1 MTPERQHSE
10 ARARSAPP
18 CDTRRSDEPRAG
30 FLRRWPPV
38 LWLLVYVGSIF
49 ILNGS
54 NGDWDPLQL
63 ALGIGL
69 AAIAC
74 ALAVYLAVGP
84 WPGHGRPRWAGV
96 LIGGV
101 LAFYAICALAA
112 AVFAG
117 PAEAIATLLA
127 GIIPMTGAALWVATA
142 RAKTR
147 ATASATPR
155 RDPAAADSDD
165 PFAGVG
171 ADDSRPLGDTPE
183 AHDEITP
190 RDLPPDHPGRR
201 EAERQAGELGGTT
214 PGHRAGGAADPSD
227 PADRDLV
234 GGDER
239 GGARVK
245 RDGPRVKRDRPRVER
260 VERDDARVER

>member
-1 MTPERQHSE
+1 MTPERRESD
-10 ARARSAPP
+10 RFRRPAPSRGP
-18 CDTRRSDEPRAG
+18 GRSDEPRAG

-54 NGDWDPLQL
+54 NGQWDPLEL

-74 ALAVYLAVGP
+74 ALAIYLAIGP
-84 WPGHGRPRWAGV
+84 WPGRPRPRGTRPLIAGV
-96 LIGGV
+96 A
-101 LAFYAICALAA
+101 AFYAICALAA
-112 AVFAG
+112 AIFAG

-127 GIIPMTGAALWVATA
+127 GIIPMTGAALWIATA

-147 ATASATPR
+147 PGPR
-155 RDPAAADSDD
+155 ERDPAAADEDD

-183 AHDEITP
+183 AHDEISP
-190 RDLPPDHPGRR
+190 HDLPAGHPGRHA
-201 EAERQAGELGGTT
+201 AERQAHELGGAT
-214 PGHRAGGAADPSD
+214 PGHRDGGATDPSS
-227 PADRDLV
+227 AESDLV
-234 GGDER
+234 GAEEREGARGKQRTER
-239 GGARVK
+239 G
-245 RDGPRVKRDRPRVER
+245 
-260 VERDDARVER
+260 DA

>member
-1 MTPERQHSE
+1 MTPERRHSE
-10 ARARSAPP
+10 HPGRTAAAPEP
-18 CDTRRSDEPRAG
+18 GRSDQPRAG

-38 LWLLVYVGSIF
+38 LWLLVYIGSIF

-54 NGDWDPLQL
+54 NGQWDPLQL

-74 ALAVYLAVGP
+74 VLALYLALGP
-84 WPGHGRPRWAGV
+84 WPGRERPAWSGT

-101 LAFYAICALAA
+101 IAFYLVCALAA

-147 ATASATPR
+147 PQPSP

-165 PFAGVG
+165 PFPGVG
-171 ADDSRPLGDTPE
+171 AEDQRPLGDTPE
-183 AHDEITP
+183 AHDEMSP
-190 RDLPPDHPGRR
+190 RDLPPDHPGRH
-201 EAERQAGELGGTT
+201 EAERQAGAAGGTT
-214 PGHRAGGAADPSD
+214 RGHRDGGATDPSD
-227 PADRDLV
+227 ADAELV
-234 GGDER
+234 GPEER
-239 GGARVK
+239 DGARLK
-245 RDGPRVKRDRPRVER
+245 R
-260 VERDDARVER
+260 

>member
-1 MTPERQHSE
+1 LTPLQRRVTQPDRHTEGGEPAANMPSDAQYSER
-10 ARARSAPP
+10 PG
-18 CDTRRSDEPRAG
+18 RSDEPRAG
-30 FLRRWPPV
+30 FLRRWPAA

-63 ALGIGL
+63 VLGMGL

-74 ALAVYLAVGP
+74 ALAMYLALGP
-84 WPGHGRPRWAGV
+84 WPGHARPQWSGT

-101 LAFYAICALAA
+101 IAFYLVCALAA
-112 AVFAG
+112 AIFAG
-117 PAEAIATLLA
+117 FAEAVATLLA

-147 ATASATPR
+147 RATGHR

-171 ADDSRPLGDTPE
+171 ADDTRPLGDTPE
-183 AHDEITP
+183 AHDEISP
-190 RDLPPDHPGRR
+190 RDLPVDHPGRQ
-201 EAERQAGELGGTT
+201 EAERQAEAREGTT
-214 PGHRAGGAADPSD
+214 PGHAEGGAAEP
-227 PADRDLV
+227 
-234 GGDER
+234 GDEVVGR
-239 GGARVK
+239 DEQREGARFS
-245 RDGPRVKRDRPRVER
+245 REGGRASR
-260 VERDDARVER
+260 